1 MYYGPNRPKRRRT
14 PNGLA
19 KCASGEHAGSFPLA
33 TASPGSFSRREHNVM
48 RSSRPG
54 RTPLR
59 MESVDTVA
67 PVLPTTQRTVIIE
80 AGDRV
85 RVRDDMPLPT
95 LEKHQFLIRTEAVVI
110 NPSDTKTRPDYTAT
124 VVACR
129 PEVTEVKV
137 GDRVCGA
144 QHAMNANTPHRG
156 SFGEHD
162 ISSMI
167 IKEDAASSSP

>member
-1 MYYGPNRPKRRRT
+1 
-14 PNGLA
+14 
-19 KCASGEHAGSFPLA
+19 
-33 TASPGSFSRREHNVM
+33 
-48 RSSRPG
+48 
-54 RTPLR
+54 
-59 MESVDTVA
+59 MESVGTVA

-85 RVRDDMPLPT
+85 RGRDDMPLPT

-110 NPSDTKTRPDYTAT
+110 NPSDTKTRGPCVTPGGVLGTDYTAT